1 LTLPERRDNAK
12 DLHDRIVATMQL
24 IRASFFDLHDLLM
37 EFNTGKFY
45 YVFGYNSMREY
56 IQMVSGYKDRM
67 SFHIQKLLE
76 NQALSEYVSQHREE
90 AEAIG
95 QSKLI
100 ALAESGQVNENNIQE
115 MVNMASQ
122 ARTVRDLQ
130 DALSVNT
137 DHQVHMSIAFLSRED
152 WEFVKTT
159 MGRVKERMGV
169 DNNGR
174 VVVMAFQEI
183 ISSHP
188 EWFEEA

>member
-1 LTLPERRDNAK
+1 MTLPERRDNAR
-12 DLHDRIVATMQL
+12 DLHERIVATMQL
-24 IRASFFDLHDLLM
+24 IRASFFDLIELLV
-37 EFNTGKFY
+37 EFDAGNFY
-45 YVFGYNSMREY
+45 YAIGCDSMREY

-67 SFHIQKLLE
+67 SFHIQKLIE
-76 NQALSEYVSQHREE
+76 NRVLSEYISQHREE

-100 ALAESGQVNENNIQE
+100 ALAESGQVNDGNIDE
-115 MVNMASQ
+115 MIVVAIQ

-137 DHQVHMSIAFLSRED
+137 EHQVHMSIAFLSRED

-159 MGRVKERMGV
+159 IERVKERMGV
-169 DNNGR
+169 ENSGR
-174 VVVMAFQEI
+174 VIVMAFQEI